1 MVETSLVVH
10 GSSKGGTESPGPRPI
25 MPKAEWS
32 LRRWCAAA
40 VVNAGN
46 MKTGNSLPGKLKGGN
61 LVLKPS
67 K

>member
-10 GSSKGGTESPGPRPI
+10 GSSEGGTESPGHRPI

-32 LRRWCAAA
+32 LRRWCAEV
-40 VVNAGN
+40 VVNAEN
-46 MKTGNSLPGKLKGGN
+46 MKTGYRLPGKLKGGN
-61 LVLKPS
+61 VVLKPF